1 MIFLYMSNKE
11 GETMKKKLLVLLTLL
26 TLGVVIPAGHVHDE
40 NCGYN
45 PETGEGCVY
54 EITLMQE
61 EDFGN

>member
-1 MIFLYMSNKE
+1 
-11 GETMKKKLLVLLTLL
+11 MKKKLLVLLTLL